1 MENLQADFIYDYFID
16 EYIDN
21 DFTITNPL
29 VSGYGQ

>member
-21 DFTITNPL
+21 NFTINPPL
-29 VSGYGQ
+29 ISGY